1 MPLSSVV
8 VILVEGLAPPVSNS
22 SENLGV
28 WVSAT
33 LVNVRPLVTVVLY
46 VFKQRKMETLSATR
60 EAVTLA

>member
-1 MPLSSVV
+1 VPLSSVV